1 MELGSLK
8 ELVSVNGLKR
18 YGFYFL
24 LVGVISDFLTPYILG
39 IFYPQLNQMKSVMSL
54 FGEVGSPVRQAFLI
68 WSVVAGCFYVLALP
82 ALYTALK
89 PASRGLAALAVL
101 AIGAYGI
108 GDCIFTGLFSV
119 DSAEVQWNF
128 STWVHNIGSGIGY
141 AGFLLFPLILFFLYR
156 GQKEQQLSRRYL
168 ILFCLSIAVAVI
180 YGLARLP
187 QLNQFAIFKQ
197 LGFWQRLSFIF
208 NYLPIVYLAVTQL
221 KKRAN

>member
-1 MELGSLK
+1 M
-8 ELVSVNGLKR
+8 NILKR

-24 LVGVISDFLTPYILG
+24 LVGVISDFLTPYVLG
-39 IFYPQLNQMKSVMSL
+39 VFYPQLDQMTSVMSL
-54 FGEVGSPVRQAFLI
+54 FGDVDSPVRQAFLI

-82 ALYTALK
+82 ALYSAFK
-89 PASRGLAALAVL
+89 PVSHGLAGLAVL

-119 DSAEVQWNF
+119 DSADAQWNF

-141 AGFLLFPLILFFLYR
+141 AGFLLFPLILFILYR
-156 GQKEQQLSRRYL
+156 MKRDKQMSRRYL
-168 ILFCLSIAVAVI
+168 ILFCLSIAVAAI

-187 QLNQFAIFKQ
+187 QLNQFAVFKQ

-208 NYLPIVYLAVTQL
+208 NYLPIVYLAMTQL
-221 KKRAN
+221 KNRKSVKRSIKNI

>member
-1 MELGSLK
+1 M
-8 ELVSVNGLKR
+8 NILKR

-24 LVGVISDFLTPYILG
+24 LAGVISDFLTPYVLG
-39 IFYPQLNQMKSVMSL
+39 VFYPQLDQMTSVMSL
-54 FGEVGSPVRQAFLI
+54 FGDVDSPVRQAFLI

-82 ALYTALK
+82 ALYTAFK
-89 PASRGLAALAVL
+89 PTSHRLAGLAVL

-119 DSAEVQWNF
+119 DSADAQWSF

-156 GQKEQQLSRRYL
+156 VQKEKQMSRRYL
-168 ILFCLSIAVAVI
+168 SLFCLSIAVAAI

-187 QLNQFAIFKQ
+187 QLNQFVVFKQ

-208 NYLPIVYLAVTQL
+208 NYLPIVYLAMTQL
-221 KKRAN
+221 RKRKRLNN